1 LAGSINR
8 GDELESPV
16 LRGGVF
22 VGVDRTKGG
31 MPTLRAAASSAKK
44 MYDWAIGPA
53 YGAMDL
59 DAVRL
64 LSDADGAVVTV
75 EQVKTAVREVIG
87 QGVDQLILYFSGH
100 GMIINNLETW
110 LLSDAPDDG
119 DAAISVTRSAQA
131 ARFGVTPHVV
141 IVSDACRTPAQE
153 LQTQSVSGASVFPNN
168 PTEAPEKRV
177 DVFYATAPGR
187 AALELNTTDSQGIY
201 TEVLHEA
208 LTGAAPEVLESGD
221 AADGARYLWSGPLG
235 EYLETAVAERLIA
248 LNIDRDQT
256 PKFDVQYG
264 KKNLRWLARVL
275 IPAARG
281 GVPRSPIERQ
291 FGAPPMRQPR
301 HSRGVSWV
309 DEAVTVTQV
318 AEGLVQ
324 AIAGEPETSF
334 DEHLARAQQ
343 APAPGTKRFV
353 DSVKALAQP
362 FSRSGADAE
371 VAIRVRGAQFITA
384 TSDGAVHFDG
394 PERIE
399 WQSFDGRHPAN
410 VLVEF
415 DNGTTALIPAL
426 PDHITDITV
435 HDREIVAVS
444 FESPYG
450 PSSKLDEIRQVRAV
464 VAASV
469 RQGRFRL
476 ADNGLDVARGLQVL
490 KGEDPALAVYAAYS
504 YYEMQ
509 AHERTQQ
516 MNDALLDQLNG
527 YMLFDVALLAG
538 YLNQRMPQHTVLPFV
553 PLLVQGWELLDS
565 LGIDELE
572 WFERVRPMVL
582 PSLWTVFDISARDDL
597 MEMMRAIGPR

>member
-1 LAGSINR
+1 
-8 GDELESPV
+8 
-16 LRGGVF
+16 
-22 VGVDRTKGG
+22 

-44 MYDWAIGPA
+44 MYDWAIDPA
-53 YGAMDL
+53 LGGMEAKC
-59 DAVRL
+59 ARL
-64 LSDADGAVVTV
+64 ISDADGAAVTV
-75 EQVKTAVREVIG
+75 EQIKTAVREVIA

-119 DAAISVTRSAQA
+119 DAALSVTRSAQG

-141 IVSDACRTPAQE
+141 IISDACRTPAQE
-153 LQTQSVSGASVFPNN
+153 LQTQSVNGASVFPNN

-208 LTGAAPEVLESGD
+208 LIGAAPDVLEAGESGD
-221 AADGARYLWSGPLG
+221 AARYIWSGPLG

-264 KKNLRWLARVL
+264 KKNLRWLARVAVER
-275 IPAARG
+275 PRG
-281 GVPRSPIERQ
+281 GIPRSPLDRKY
-291 FGAPPMRQPR
+291 GAPTPLQPR
-301 HSRGVSWV
+301 RRQGVSAL
-309 DEAVTVTQV
+309 DEAVTVNQV
-318 AEGLVQ
+318 AEGLVR
-324 AIAGEPETSF
+324 AIGSEPDTPF
-334 DEHLARAQQ
+334 DEQLTRAQQ

-362 FSRSGADAE
+362 FSLSRADPDS
-371 VAIRVRGAQFITA
+371 AIRVRGARLISAMSSDRALRIDDPQRIDWESLDGGRPA
-384 TSDGAVHFDG
+384 T
-394 PERIE
+394 
-399 WQSFDGRHPAN
+399 

-415 DNGTTALIPAL
+415 DNHTTALVPAL
-426 PDHITDITV
+426 PNYITDITV
-435 HDREIVAVS
+435 NDREIVAVS

-450 PSSKLDEIRQVRAV
+450 PSDKLDEIRHVRAV

-469 RQGRFRL
+469 QQGRFRL
-476 ADNGLDVARGLQVL
+476 ADNGLDVARRLQVL

-509 AHERTQQ
+509 AHERLQQ
-516 MNDALLDQLNG
+516 MNDALLDQLDG
-527 YMLFDVALLAG
+527 YTVFDVALLAG
-538 YLNQRMPQHTVLPFV
+538 YLGQRVPQHAVVPFV
-553 PLLVQGWELLDS
+553 PLLVQGWELLGG
-565 LGIDELE
+565 LGIGDLK
-572 WFERVRPMVL
+572 WFERMRTMVL

-597 MEMMRAIGPR
+597 MEMMRAIGRR

>member
-1 LAGSINR
+1 M
-8 GDELESPV
+8 

-22 VGVDRTKGG
+22 IGVDRTKGG

-44 MYDWAIGPA
+44 MYDWAIDPA
-53 YGAMDL
+53 LGGMEANC
-59 DAVRL
+59 ARL
-64 LSDADGAVVTV
+64 ISDAGGVAVTV
-75 EQVKTAVREVIG
+75 EQIKAAVREVIAR
-87 QGVDQLILYFSGH
+87 GVDQLILYFSGH

-119 DAAISVTRSAQA
+119 DAAISVTRSAQG

-153 LQTQSVSGASVFPNN
+153 LQTQSVNGASVFPNN

-208 LTGAAPEVLESGD
+208 LIGAAPDVLEAGEGGD
-221 AADGARYLWSGPLG
+221 AARYIWSGPLG

-248 LNIDRDQT
+248 LHIDRDQT

-264 KKNLRWLARVL
+264 KKNLRWLARVVVER
-275 IPAARG
+275 PRG
-281 GVPRSPIERQ
+281 GIPRSPLDRK
-291 FGAPPMRQPR
+291 FGAPATATPPLPPR
-301 HSRGVSWV
+301 RRSVSAL
-309 DEAVTVTQV
+309 DEAVTVNQV
-318 AEGLVQ
+318 AEGLVR
-324 AIAGEPETSF
+324 AIGSEPDTPF
-334 DEHLARAQQ
+334 DEQLARAQQ

-362 FSRSGADAE
+362 ISPLRADPDS
-371 VAIRVRGAQFITA
+371 AIRVRGARLISAMSSDHALRLDDPQRIDWESLDGGRPA
-384 TSDGAVHFDG
+384 T
-394 PERIE
+394 
-399 WQSFDGRHPAN
+399 

-415 DNGTTALIPAL
+415 DNHTVALVPAL
-426 PDHITDITV
+426 PNYITDITV
-435 HDREIVAVS
+435 NYREIVAVS

-450 PSSKLDEIRQVRAV
+450 PSDKLDEIRHVRAV

-469 RQGRFRL
+469 QQGRFRL
-476 ADNGLDVARGLQVL
+476 ADKGLDVARRLQVI

-509 AHERTQQ
+509 AHERLQQ
-516 MNDALLDQLNG
+516 MNDALLDQLDG
-527 YMLFDVALLAG
+527 YTLFDVALLAG
-538 YLNQRMPQHTVLPFV
+538 HLSKRAPQHSVVPFS
-553 PLLVQGWELLDS
+553 PLLVQGWELLGG
-565 LGIDELE
+565 LGIGGLE
-572 WFERVRPMVL
+572 WFERMRTMVL
-582 PSLWTVFDISARDDL
+582 PSLWTVFDLSARDGL
-597 MEMMRAIGPR
+597 MEMMRAIGRR

>member
-1 LAGSINR
+1 M
-8 GDELESPV
+8 

-22 VGVDRTKGG
+22 IGVDRTNGG

-44 MYDWAIGPA
+44 MYDWAIAPA
-53 YGAMDL
+53 YGAME
-59 DAVRL
+59 AQYVRL
-64 LSDADGAVVTV
+64 ISDDNGAAVTV
-75 EQVKTAVREVIG
+75 EQIKTAVREVIA

-110 LLSDAPDDG
+110 LLSDAPDNG
-119 DAAISVTRSAQA
+119 DAAVSVTRSAQA

-153 LQTQSVSGASVFPNN
+153 LQTQSVNGASAFPNN

-208 LTGAAPEVLESGD
+208 LTGAAPDVLEAGESGD
-221 AADGARYLWSGPLG
+221 AARYIWSGPLG

-275 IPAARG
+275 VATPRG
-281 GVPRSPIERQ
+281 GVPRSPLDRTY
-291 FGAPPMRQPR
+291 GAPDTPQPR
-301 HSRGVSWV
+301 RSRGVSAL
-309 DEAVTVTQV
+309 DKAVTVNQV
-318 AEGLVQ
+318 AEGLMK
-324 AIAGEPETSF
+324 AIANEPDTPF
-334 DEHLARAQQ
+334 DLQLARAKR
-343 APAPGTKRFV
+343 APAPGAKRFL

-362 FSRSGADAE
+362 FSRSGAPEE
-371 VAIRVRGAQFITA
+371 VIRVRGAQVLNTA
-384 TSDGAVHFDG
+384 SSDGDVYVDDSQRVRRE
-394 PERIE
+394 PV
-399 WQSFDGRHPAN
+399 DGRRPAN
-410 VLVEF
+410 MLVEF
-415 DNGTTALIPAL
+415 DNDTVALMPVL
-426 PDHITDITV
+426 PDYITDITV
-435 HDREIVAVS
+435 HEREVVAVS
-444 FESPYG
+444 FESVSG
-450 PSSKLDEIRQVRAV
+450 QSNKLDEIRQVRAV

-469 RQGRFRL
+469 RRGRFRL
-476 ADNGLDVARGLQVL
+476 ADNGLDMARNLQVL

-509 AHERTQQ
+509 AHDRTRQ

-527 YMLFDVALLAG
+527 YTLFDVALLAG
-538 YLNQRMPQHTVLPFV
+538 YLSESRPDNSQWVHQHTVVPFV

-565 LGIDELE
+565 LGIDDLV
-572 WFERVRPMVL
+572 WFERMRPMVL
-582 PSLWTVFDISARDDL
+582 PSLWTVFDISARDHL
-597 MEMMRAIGPR
+597 MEKMRAIGPR

>member
-1 LAGSINR
+1 M
-8 GDELESPV
+8 EWPV

-22 VGVDRTKGG
+22 IGVDRTKGG

-44 MYDWAIGPA
+44 MYDWAIAPT
-53 YGAMDL
+53 YGAMEPQY
-59 DAVRL
+59 VRL
-64 LSDADGAVVTV
+64 ISDANGAVVTV
-75 EQVKTAVREVIG
+75 EQIKTAVREVIA

-110 LLSDAPDDG
+110 LLSDAPDNG

-153 LQTQSVSGASVFPNN
+153 LQTQSVNGASAFPNN

-208 LTGAAPEVLESGD
+208 LTGAAPDVLEAGESGD
-221 AADGARYLWSGPLG
+221 AARYIWSGPLG

-264 KKNLRWLARVL
+264 KKNLRWLARLLVAT
-275 IPAARG
+275 PRA
-281 GVPRSPIERQ
+281 GVPRSPLERK
-291 FGAPPMRQPR
+291 FGAPDTQPR
-301 HSRGVSWV
+301 RSRGVSAL
-309 DEAVTVTQV
+309 DKAVTVNQV
-318 AEGLVQ
+318 AEGLVK
-324 AIAGEPETSF
+324 AIANEPDTPF
-334 DEHLARAQQ
+334 DLQLARAKR

-362 FSRSGADAE
+362 FSRSEAPE
-371 VAIRVRGAQFITA
+371 EMIRVRGAHVLNA
-384 TSDGAVHFDG
+384 TSSDGDVYVDDSQRVRR
-394 PERIE
+394 E
-399 WQSFDGRHPAN
+399 SVDGRRPAN

-415 DNGTTALIPAL
+415 DNSTVALMPVL
-426 PDHITDITV
+426 PDYITDITA

-444 FESPYG
+444 FESVSG
-450 PSSKLDEIRQVRAV
+450 QSNKLDEIRRVRAV

-469 RQGRFRL
+469 RWGRFRL
-476 ADNGLDVARGLQVL
+476 ADNGLDMARNLQVL

-509 AHERTQQ
+509 AHDRTRQ

-527 YMLFDVALLAG
+527 YTLYDVALLAG
-538 YLNQRMPQHTVLPFV
+538 YLHESRSDISQWVRQHTVVPFV
-553 PLLVQGWELLDS
+553 PLLLQGWEVLGG
-565 LGIDELE
+565 LGISDLG
-572 WFERVRPMVL
+572 WFERMRSMVL
-582 PSLWTVFDISARDDL
+582 PSLWTVFDISARDHL
-597 MEMMRAIGPR
+597 MEKMRAIGPR